1 MLIPDEKKNYKLIDL
16 INYRLSSKIIE
27 WKQKCE
33 RCNIYG
39 LNHHKYEQFDMIGN
53 YIIIYVQRINKFL
66 RKKNLSIIEFGENLN
81 LGDLFYEKKNTL
93 ETSFKLLGI
102 IYHVGSL
109 EEGHYYTVIKIRDK
123 WVQFNDNKVGL
134 LTNIEFKSK
143 EVCAFLYEK

>member
-1 MLIPDEKKNYKLIDL
+1 M
-16 INYRLSSKIIE
+16 
-27 WKQKCE
+27 
-33 RCNIYG
+33 
-39 LNHHKYEQFDMIGN
+39 
-53 YIIIYVQRINKFL
+53 
-66 RKKNLSIIEFGENLN
+66 
-81 LGDLFYEKKNTL
+81 

-123 WVQFNDNKVGL
+123 LVQFNDNKVGL